1 MNKNFFV
8 STILN
13 ISKNTDLEP
22 VEKFSLDLNSSY
34 ENSEVILIIDQSESF
49 KEFKAKIKNLDISN
63 FRILNLPNIAEDQ
76 KTFAGIQNSIGDIV
90 ISFSDTQP
98 ECEIVNEL
106 VKKYEEGHDL
116 VYVEN
121 ISNTKESFFYKLLK
135 VVVKKILKKSL
146 AQEFITD
153 KYSIFLISRRIIESL
168 QNSESS
174 FINFKQLIISDYFK
188 KSKINYSVQD
198 SLTKKITIR
207 NSFFDNLSKVLLS
220 TNTIL
225 RFGSIVSLSMSI
237 LSLLYSAYVLFVY
250 LTKEFAEGWVTTSF
264 QVSIF
269 SFTTSLVLFI
279 LCEYIIILSNRQD
292 SQYFIVDDYSEN
304 NLRTSNK
311 TNINKINEV

>member
-121 ISNTKESFFYKLLK
+121 ISNTKESYFYKLLK